1 METTG
6 FAHFKVYSKQSKFL
20 WKSIIRLQ
28 DLLIKS
34 WLFSATLFHYLS
46 LASQVPICWLCEPPH
61 FSKLNPHWRSV
72 YYHTYI
78 CTYIHIHIYTI
89 STYPSTHPC
98 PYPYP
103 YPYIYIYIHM
113 YVVNISKT
121 AAVLFRCVTTVT
133 GASSTARWTSMPCKT
148 SWDRESTWPRIG
160 GLNHNSPDYIV
171 VRCGSIPK
179 KMMIPKILMMMI

>member
-6 FAHFKVYSKQSKFL
+6 FAHFKIYSKQSKFL

-34 WLFSATLFHYLS
+34 WLFSASPVSLPKPSQSSPHLLTLRTTAFFKVEPSLTLRILSYIYLY
-46 LASQVPICWLCEPPH
+46 IYPH
-61 FSKLNPHWRSV
+61 PYL
-72 YYHTYI
+72 YYIYI
-78 CTYIHIHIYTI
+78 SIYTPMSI
-89 STYPSTHPC
+89 SISISIHT
-98 PYPYP
+98 
-103 YPYIYIYIHM
+103 YIYIHM

-171 VRCGSIPK
+171 VRCG
-179 KMMIPKILMMMI
+179 